1 MSNGGNWDG
10 TTWKVGLSDTEVFP
24 VGTMLSVSKVKG
36 QYQVEVTEAGDCPP
50 TTNPLQAEVVD
61 KQLVTEEFTVEC
73 DPSGTLYVSTATRI
87 GSAHIGGSVEPS
99 SASAKAAP
107 MGNGDPAGT
116 YTAEEEG
123 GGAVEG

>member
-24 VGTMLSVSKVKG
+24 VGTVLTVSKTAG
-36 QYQVEVTEAGDCPP
+36 QYSVKVTEAGSCPP
-50 TTNPLQAEVVD
+50 STNPLQADVVD

-73 DPSGTLYVSTATRI
+73 DPSGPLYVATATRI
-87 GSAHIGGSVEPS
+87 GSKHIGGSVEPS
-99 SASAKAAP
+99 SGAKAAP

-123 GGAVEG
+123 GGAVDI